1 MRGSMPRAAAQR
13 QSTQAAWPY
22 ELSAASL
29 LAAGVLAALGR
40 NRRQRLWQ
48 RGFGRRLVAPDGE
61 AAVAEA
67 ALRIDAGGALAPY
80 PGLVSLGMNDTGRIM
95 VDLEVAHGLIAVR
108 GPADTVR
115 SALAA

>member
-67 ALRIDAGGALAPY
+67 ALRIGADAPTAQL
-80 PGLVSLGMNDTGRIM
+80 LDSSLRQ
-95 VDLEVAHGLIAVR
+95 LSA
-108 GPADTVR
+108 
-115 SALAA
+115 ALAAEGKTPPTVFA